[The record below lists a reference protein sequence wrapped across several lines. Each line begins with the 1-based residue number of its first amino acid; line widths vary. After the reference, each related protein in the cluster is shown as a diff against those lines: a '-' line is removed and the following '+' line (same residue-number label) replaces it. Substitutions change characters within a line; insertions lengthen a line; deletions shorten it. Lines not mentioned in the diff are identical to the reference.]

1 MRTSGYRAGYRPVP
15 GASHPTGVPEP
26 RCSALGPAAG
36 RDTPALPRTPT
47 EKPVIPLLFLLS
59 YVWLPTAFRRHTLP
73 EKPQSLLPALVLAVL
88 LAASYGFAASPA
100 HAGWLDWFG
109 RDKKLEQANTA
120 LQHAADAV
128 NASAKL
134 QADQN
139 VQVLEAVQA
148 LSRER
153 MQLAGHLQQLGQFT
167 AEDSQL
173 AAALTLLGPTLI
185 GVAVLAVGAYA
196 LRLAFRDEPTCEAA
210 LLELLMEKDVPE
222 ASLPRPDDTEA
233 LAGRRSSRIS
243 IARKNHPRL
252 VKSREIPDT
261 SDPQEMPF

>member
-1 MRTSGYRAGYRPVP
+1 M
-15 GASHPTGVPEP
+15 
-26 RCSALGPAAG
+26 
-36 RDTPALPRTPT
+36 
-47 EKPVIPLLFLLS
+47 IPLLFLLS
-59 YVWLPTAFRRHTLP
+59 YVWLPRAFRRHELQKPPLSPLPTLILAM
-73 EKPQSLLPALVLAVL
+73 LLV
-88 LAASYGFAASPA
+88 ASCSFVPRPA

-120 LQHAADAV
+120 LQHAAEAV

-139 VQVLEAVQA
+139 VQVLEAVKA
-148 LSRER
+148 LSQER
-153 MQLAGHLQQLGQFT
+153 VQLAGHLQRLGQFT

-210 LLELLMEKDVPE
+210 LLELLMDADVPE
-222 ASLPRPDDTEA
+222 ANLPPCNAPEA
-233 LAGRRSSRIS
+233 LEPRNSTPIRIAKKAPHRIVKTRGIPKTSS
-243 IARKNHPRL
+243 
-252 VKSREIPDT
+252 
-261 SDPQEMPF
+261 PQEMPF